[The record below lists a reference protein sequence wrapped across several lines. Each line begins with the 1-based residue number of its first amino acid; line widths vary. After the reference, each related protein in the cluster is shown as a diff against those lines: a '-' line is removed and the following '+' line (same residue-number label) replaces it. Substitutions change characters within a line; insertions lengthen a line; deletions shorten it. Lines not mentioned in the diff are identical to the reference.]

1 MEILIHR
8 HKIKVSEAFYYH
20 FTKIFLWVY
29 EDNATLKES
38 LLLTWKSVWGRVALR
53 DMKKKFKF
61 MILILKALVK

>member
-38 LLLTWKSVWGRVALR
+38 LLLEKCWGRVALR

-61 MILILKALVK
+61 IILILKALVK